1 MAMRAATKAIN
12 ELQLF
17 VLTPDSA
24 ASVVFLKQFRCRD
37 PDRLLR

>member
-17 VLTPDSA
+17 VLTPD
-24 ASVVFLKQFRCRD
+24 
-37 PDRLLR
+37 LRSLGCISQAIPLP